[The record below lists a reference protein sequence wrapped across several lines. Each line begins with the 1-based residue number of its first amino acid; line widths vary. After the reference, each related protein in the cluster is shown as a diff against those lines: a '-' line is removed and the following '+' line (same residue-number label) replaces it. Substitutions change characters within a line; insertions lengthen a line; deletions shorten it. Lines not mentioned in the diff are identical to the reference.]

1 MLGYYN
7 YYKLVTLSRILSLT
21 QLYKFHKHLR
31 TEAAFVGGLTD
42 GLHVPRDAGFMQPST
57 TTPQPS

>member
-42 GLHVPRDAGFMQPST
+42 GLHVPREGCRVYATFHHDTAT
-57 TTPQPS
+57 